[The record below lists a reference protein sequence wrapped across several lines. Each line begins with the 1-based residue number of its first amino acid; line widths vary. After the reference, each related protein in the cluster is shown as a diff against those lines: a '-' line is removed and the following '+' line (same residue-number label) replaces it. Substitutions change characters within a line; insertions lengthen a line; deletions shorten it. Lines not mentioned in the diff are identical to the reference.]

1 MPLVIMLTDD
11 EKFFH
16 SAKLTLE
23 DCHRFA
29 LQNAADIIAIG
40 FDPNKTFMFIDTDFV
55 DGGSGVAFNYNVRV
69 MGKRTTINQIKGT
82 FGFGDRYSITVVFDL
97 LLNETVTTSPNL
109 GFQLC
114 SLLRPSQLHILS
126 FLVKIRKG

>member
-1 MPLVIMLTDD
+1 MPLAIMLTDD

-55 DGGSGVAFNYNVRV
+55 DGGSGAAFNYNVRV
-69 MGKRTTINQIKGT
+69 LGKRTTINQIKGT
-82 FGFGDRYSITVVFDL
+82 FGFGDRYFTATVFDL
-97 LLNETVTTSPNL
+97 SLNQIVTTLPSL
-109 GFQLC
+109 GFQPC
-114 SLLRPSQLHILS
+114 SLLQLSQPHILS
-126 FLVKIRKG
+126 YLVKTRKW